1 MSTVMNE
8 IPPSLRQVF
17 AKVLR
22 VPVEE
27 IKADSSTKTT
37 RNWDSLR
44 HVELVVAIED
54 KYRVTFS
61 ASEVF
66 ALTSVQGFIDI
77 LAKKNAAVGGAA
89 AS

>member
-1 MSTVMNE
+1 MTTPATTVPE
-8 IPPSLRQVF
+8 GLKQVF

-22 VPVEE
+22 VPADE
-27 IKADSSTKTT
+27 IGAQSSTKTT

-44 HVELVVAIED
+44 HVELVVAIEE
-54 KYRVTFS
+54 KYGISFS

-66 ALTSVQGFIDI
+66 ALTSVQGFVDM
-77 LAKKNAAVGGAA
+77 LARKNVVLMEA